1 MIEPARNHQ
10 AMSVAQIR
18 ELETSGFARGLP
30 MMQRAGR
37 AAAVFVHERTTLA
50 QSIVAL
56 VGPGN
61 NGGDALV
68 AALELL
74 KLGHN
79 VSVVMPQASPNAS
92 NDAREALANWVASGE
107 TIEPHLSHQAE
118 FVIDGLFGIGLS
130 KPLED
135 PWQTTIDTVNTW
147 QAPTLAL
154 DIPSGLHA
162 DTGQALGR
170 PVRATW
176 TLCFIAPNL
185 ACSNPQNTSLC
196 GACFVEDLGIDD
208 SIKAKPGVRYTQNPP
223 T

>member
-1 MIEPARNHQ
+1 MIEPTRNHQ

-18 ELETSGFARGLP
+18 ALESEGFARGLP

-37 AAAVFVHERTTLA
+37 AAAIFAHQRTTLA
-50 QSIVAL
+50 QSIVVL

-79 VSVVMPQASPNAS
+79 VRVVMPQAAPNAS
-92 NDAREALANWVASGE
+92 SDARQALTNWLASGQ

-135 PWQTTIDTVNTW
+135 PWQATIDTINTW
-147 QAPTLAL
+147 QVPTLAL

-162 DTGQALGR
+162 DSGQAFGR

-185 ACSNPQNTSLC
+185 TCSNPQNTSLC
-196 GACFVEDLGIDD
+196 GECFMEDLDIADA
-208 SIKAKPGVRYTQNPP
+208 IKAKPGVRYTQNPP
-223 T
+223 A